1 MELVLLW
8 HLPGALQFLVALCF
22 LRGGSRD
29 AKEEVR
35 GWFDP
40 YLAVPEL
47 FLTKQH
53 KPEWVNME
61 QLGNSFFG
69 GSDSLQLTQSDLI

>member
-1 MELVLLW
+1 MALASSWSFAVPGCAELPARW
-8 HLPGALQFLVALCF
+8 EQEG
-22 LRGGSRD
+22 
-29 AKEEVR
+29 KEELR

-61 QLGNSFFG
+61 QLGNIFFLG
-69 GSDSLQLTQSDLI
+69 VVTHCNLPKVT